1 MKNIKINCISSFF
14 LSLFLALLTP
24 ASNAQTS
31 LPPNASDVRLWAASC
46 AACHGT
52 HGKADGAGF
61 HLAGKPAIEL
71 YEELMAFKNG
81 TRKATV
87 MHQHAKGYSDEELLK
102 LAEFFSKI
110 K

>member
-1 MKNIKINCISSFF
+1 VKNIKINCIYGFF
-14 LSLFLALLTP
+14 ITLFSTLLLP
-24 ASNAQTS
+24 AANAQTPS
-31 LPPNASDVRLWAASC
+31 PPTASDIRLWAASC

-52 HGKADGAGF
+52 HGKADGAGW
-61 HLAGKPAIEL
+61 HIAGKPAIEL

-87 MHQHAKGYSDEELLK
+87 MHQHAKGYSDDELLK